1 MVTQARAPVTAWAFR
16 TRFRRSA
23 FGWAGSKLAINRIDE
38 ALAEIRA
45 VARHDQAAAA
55 EGAVLL
61 LEKISPALCQV
72 DSSSGALGNATCS
85 AVQTLVPFIAGAQVD
100 DAVRV
105 KWLEKLF
112 AAIQDDDPPYIESLG
127 EHWGNLCV
135 SVELASRWADDLVP
149 LLRRAQA
156 ERKRGVFA
164 WVSGS
169 SVCYS
174 ALFKAGRHDE
184 LLALLEGDRDPIWPY
199 RVWGGR
205 VLLARGQVDEAI
217 AYMAG
222 RGSHDGPQAALAE
235 FAEDAL
241 LKAGRRAEAYT
252 RYAIGAN
259 QANSK
264 LATYRAIAK
273 KYPEIA
279 PDQLLSDLIKS
290 MPGEEGKWFA
300 TAKSLKRFELA
311 TALAWHSPCDPKT
324 LTRAARDHLSSQ
336 PAFATEAALAAL
348 HWTSMGHGHDL
359 TAMDAREAYR
369 FALEAAQNADH
380 NQQIEIRVRQMLSEN
395 RPMTPW
401 LRQALGIG
409 TTP

>member
-1 MVTQARAPVTAWAFR
+1 MDKQARAPATVWAFR
-16 TRFRRSA
+16 ARFRRAA
-23 FGWAGSKLAINRIDE
+23 FGWAGSKLAISRIDE
-38 ALAEIRA
+38 ALTEIRA
-45 VARHDQAAAA
+45 VARHDETAAA

-72 DSSSGALGNATCS
+72 DSSSGALGNATYS
-85 AVQTLVPFIAGAQVD
+85 AVQTLVLFIAGAQVAD
-100 DAVRV
+100 GLRV
-105 KWLEKLF
+105 KWLERLF

-127 EHWGNLCV
+127 DHWGELCV

-164 WVSGS
+164 WVSGT

-222 RGSHDGPQAALAE
+222 RVSQDAPQAALAE

-241 LKAGRRAEAYT
+241 LKSGRRAEAYT

-264 LATYRAIAK
+264 LATYRAITK

-279 PDQLLSDLIKS
+279 PDQLLNDLIQA
-290 MPGEEGKWFA
+290 MPGDEGKWFA

-311 TALAWHSPCDPKT
+311 TALAWRSPCDPKT

-336 PAFATEAALAAL
+336 PTFAAEVALAAL
-348 HWTSMGHGHDL
+348 HWVSMGHGYDL

-369 FALEAAQNADH
+369 FALDAAQNVDH
-380 NQQIEIRVRQMLSEN
+380 SLQIESRLKQMLSEE
-395 RPMTPW
+395 RPMTQW
-401 LRQALGIG
+401 LMRALG
-409 TTP
+409 